1 MFNQARL
8 KLTIWYLLIIMVI
21 SLSFSGAIYKV
32 VFSELDRVEKMQKH
46 RIERGESLR
55 LRISPQTADP
65 NRPPFILFDPDL
77 VSETKNRFVISL
89 AIINVFIL
97 MVSAIVG
104 YFLAGRTL
112 HPIKVMLE
120 EQNRFLADASH
131 ELRTPLTSL
140 KSEIEVNL
148 RDKNFNF
155 QNARLLLQSNLEEV
169 NHLQILSD
177 NLLKLTQYQKGNLA
191 LPLAE
196 ISLPEISKEAVKKIN
211 GLAKDKNIIIHN
223 QVTDCALTGNK
234 TTLVEML
241 VIFLDNAIKYS
252 SKNTAV
258 MLSIKKTDGKIIIY
272 IKDEGQGIEEK
283 DLPRLFDRFYR
294 ADKSRAKSETNGY
307 GLGLSI
313 AKEIIERHQG
323 SVLIKSKIKEGT
335 TVEVTLPIKQHL
347 II

>member
-1 MFNQARL
+1 
-8 KLTIWYLLIIMVI
+8 
-21 SLSFSGAIYKV
+21 
-32 VFSELDRVEKMQKH
+32 
-46 RIERGESLR
+46 
-55 LRISPQTADP
+55 
-65 NRPPFILFDPDL
+65 
-77 VSETKNRFVISL
+77 
-89 AIINVFIL
+89 

-335 TVEVTLPIKQHL
+335 TVEVTLPVKQHL